1 MEAEEGAGG
10 ASGGGAAGAAAGAG
24 AGAAA
29 VGPPPLVVEY
39 EGAAPPVSVCAEEAG
54 SGSEEGGGSESG
66 EPGSG
71 SEEGDG
77 SESEEPGSGSEEGG
91 SGGSSEGSV
100 GEVELTVDM
109 NDRAAWGS
117 GQGVCFT
124 QRVFPDAIDP
134 DAGLYRDCEHAFNAR
149 SVKASGAYS
158 SGRTFFIGALQEPRC
173 RLEALAREIFW
184 FHAKDSGCD
193 HFKSG
198 AEWWT
203 QVVDKD
209 DDIGWHWDKDY
220 DMEDCGVNLCPHLG
234 TVTYFSDI
242 GAPTFVLEKTPNSV
256 MRGFNPS
263 AQQKER
269 KVEISHGFLCWPAVG
284 KHMVFDGRF
293 LHGAPSD
300 LQVGPKPAEGPQ
312 MANDPHGSVSFKR
325 KKRKMF
331 GKRTTFLVNIWLD
344 HIPEGARRAP
354 QEMVNKMEQPSLA
367 PETKLGPNEPPQEA
381 FQQPATVK
389 EVIVDDTSFRSRG
402 GGTESTSGKYC
413 WEFQHLGQGIA
424 LEARLPQFVFSGRS
438 RPSGAVHINF
448 DPECA
453 PILRSKPLEPAHRR
467 PKSRKR

>member
-1 MEAEEGAGG
+1 M
-10 ASGGGAAGAAAGAG
+10 GGGGVAGDLAAAAG
-24 AGAAA
+24 
-29 VGPPPLVVEY
+29 GPTDTPPGSPPLNPASLPSDDSESDSLALLLS
-39 EGAAPPVSVCAEEAG
+39 EGGS
-54 SGSEEGGGSESG
+54 SGSEEEDESG
-66 EPGSG
+66 AEQ
-71 SEEGDG
+71 GDG
-77 SESEEPGSGSEEGG
+77 SESEEEDDSESEEGG
-91 SGGSSEGSV
+91 SDGSSEGSV
-100 GEVELTVDM
+100 GEVQLTVDM

-117 GQGVCFT
+117 GQGMCFT

-134 DAGLYRDCEHAFNAR
+134 DPGLYRDCERAFNAR
-149 SVKASGAYS
+149 SVRASGAYS

-173 RLEALAREIFW
+173 RLEALAKEIFW
-184 FHAKDSGCD
+184 FHAKDSGCN

-256 MRGFNPS
+256 MRGLNPS

-300 LQVGPKPAEGPQ
+300 LQVGSKPAEGPQ

-325 KKRKMF
+325 KKRKMI

-354 QEMVNKMEQPSLA
+354 EEMVNKMEQPSVA

-381 FQQPATVK
+381 FQQPAAAK
-389 EVIVDDTSFRSRG
+389 EVIVDDSSFRSRG

-413 WEFQHLGQGIA
+413 WEFQHLGQEIA

-438 RPSGAVHINF
+438 SPSGAVHINF

-453 PILRSKPLEPAHRR
+453 PVLRSKPL
-467 PKSRKR
+467 